1 MMPMGSGFQDLLEGV
16 GSVAGT
22 LVQDMGERG
31 ARDLFEQF
39 QGLGA
44 RAFGTLESAL
54 GFSLWADPGGTGAEV
69 GSVQA
74 LDIALLAVIGLVVI
88 AAVRVRHAT
97 ARHRLDLARR
107 MVERGMEPHDELVG
121 ATPEQDLR
129 RGLVL
134 VFAGGGLL
142 AASFMGG
149 RGEMSPAG
157 LIPGFIGFG
166 YLVSYWLGVA
176 RRDRERE
183 RERGRTRRFEDGEG
197 RHL

>member
-1 MMPMGSGFQDLLEGV
+1 
-16 GSVAGT
+16 
-22 LVQDMGERG
+22 
-31 ARDLFEQF
+31 
-39 QGLGA
+39 
-44 RAFGTLESAL
+44 
-54 GFSLWADPGGTGAEV
+54 
-69 GSVQA
+69 
-74 LDIALLAVIGLVVI
+74 
-88 AAVRVRHAT
+88 
-97 ARHRLDLARR
+97 
-107 MVERGMEPHDELVG
+107 MEPHDELVG

>member
-1 MMPMGSGFQDLLEGV
+1 MMPVGSGLQDLLEGA
-16 GSVAGT
+16 GSVAGA

-31 ARDLFEQF
+31 ARGLLQQF
-39 QGLGA
+39 QQLGS
-44 RAFGTLESAL
+44 RACGTLESAL
-54 GFSLWADPGGTGAEV
+54 GFSLWTDPGGAGAEV

-88 AAVRVRHAT
+88 VAVRVRHAT

-107 MVERGMEPHDELVG
+107 MVERGMEPPEELVG

-166 YLVSYWLGVA
+166 YLASYWLGVA
-176 RRDRERE
+176 RRERERE
-183 RERGRTRRFEDGEG
+183 RERGRQRRFEDHDG
-197 RHL
+197 RLL